1 MHRVA
6 DCVADRIRSVVPQP
20 TEWQNSANQID
31 AAFIFAQVDFV
42 KVHCEKFRAI
52 AVLFRRHQNNAHK
65 LKHRGG
71 KLENDYGEEWRER
84 TENGGIVQLQY
95 RHRGSK
101 NAEQI
106 KHEVCSTPV
115 ALHSVQMEAT
125 GHGRARSRE

>member
-1 MHRVA
+1 MHGVA
-6 DCVADRIRSVVPQP
+6 DCIIRRVKLQP
-20 TEWQNSANQID
+20 PEWQNIGNQIN

-42 KVHCEKFRAI
+42 NVQCEKFQAI
-52 AVLFRRHQNNAHK
+52 VVLFRRHQNNSHK
-65 LKHRGG
+65 LKHCGG

-84 TENGGIVQLQY
+84 AENGGIVQLQY
-95 RHRGSK
+95 RHCGPK

-125 GHGRARSRE
+125 GHRRARSRE